1 VLQNDIEQRINSYD
15 RVGNTLSTKRQEM
28 LEKTKNLEGAIQNI
42 LLASGSMKMKADG
55 VSPFLNEY
63 KKFFPIKPNFEKVNQ
78 NCWVML
84 EIFWTSSNINPK
96 TI

>member
-1 VLQNDIEQRINSYD
+1 MLQNDIEQRINSYD

-28 LEKTKNLEGAIQNI
+28 LEKAKNLEGAIQNI

-63 KKFFPIKPNFEKVNQ
+63 
-78 NCWVML
+78 
-84 EIFWTSSNINPK
+84 NIYQ
-96 TI
+96 